1 MNMSGYH
8 IGDVTRM
15 LDISADTLRYYEKI
29 AVLKRIAR
37 NGSGLRVYDDKDI
50 SRLKFIRRA
59 QTMNFSLAEIGSLLK
74 MRENPQRARRSVREL
89 TQQKFD
95 EIEIAL
101 ASLKTLRDEM
111 QLLLNLCAG
120 SKDGCPIIEN
130 IDKGDSSP
138 KRRRRRTNNA

>member
-1 MNMSGYH
+1 MDMSSYR

-29 AVLKRIAR
+29 GVLKRVAR
-37 NGSGLRVYDDKDI
+37 NGSGLRVYDNKDI

-95 EIEIAL
+95 EIETAL

-111 QLLLNLCAG
+111 RLLLNLC
-120 SKDGCPIIEN
+120 SSSTDGCPIIEN
-130 IDKGDSSP
+130 IDKGHSSRN
-138 KRRRRRTNNA
+138 RRRRRANDI